1 MLIFVFTLVWINY
14 VHISCRNAMD
24 IWRLKAS
31 MNFEGAWTVGGL
43 ESLRCMFGQV
53 HVWPYSMSLRFM
65 NVSIHVW
72 CAISSFS
79 KVTIRPKDTHTCMK
93 IAWPISFPMTLLN
106 SFTPM
111 FTWQDYS
118 VHLVHTRRLFNIR
131 FSHPWWPFGVSTI
144 NSCFLAKHCFI

>member
-43 ESLRCMFGQV
+43 ESLGCMFGQV

-106 SFTPM
+106 SFHSYVHMARLFGSPCSHWKTL
-111 FTWQDYS
+111 Q
-118 VHLVHTRRLFNIR
+118 HLVFTHMLAL
-131 FSHPWWPFGVSTI
+131 GVS
-144 NSCFLAKHCFI
+144 